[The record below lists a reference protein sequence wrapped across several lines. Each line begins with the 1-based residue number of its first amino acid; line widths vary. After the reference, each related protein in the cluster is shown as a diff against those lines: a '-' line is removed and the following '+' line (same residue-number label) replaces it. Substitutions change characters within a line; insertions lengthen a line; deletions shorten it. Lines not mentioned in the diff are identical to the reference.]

1 MKKAI
6 NKIII
11 ICIIVILL
19 PFILTLVLNS
29 SDHNKSLETMDF
41 KIYYEHDGKKELLD
55 FNDYLIGVVAANMP
69 AGYHAEALKAQ
80 AVIARTYALYN
91 ISLLSENK
99 NKKRFNTSEIGLS
112 YISPSSLE
120 QYWGSKD
127 YSSYFTKIENAVAAT
142 KNEVLTY
149 EGNLILPVF
158 FDTGCGYTRNASEA
172 WDIDVPYLVSVPSKS
187 DVTSIH
193 YLNIS
198 EFEVTDFLDRIKQKY
213 PDIDIKEEDFFDKV
227 KITDRDSTD
236 YALKVSL
243 GSHTVSGEDF
253 AKAMGFNS
261 SHFYMENYEGKV
273 RIICNGVGHGVG
285 FSQYGGNAMAQEGC
299 SYKELLTHYYTGIN
313 ITDTNGED

>member
-6 NKIII
+6 YK
-11 ICIIVILL
+11 IVIISIVVLLL
-19 PFILTLVLNS
+19 PFILTLMLRG
-29 SDHNKSLETMDF
+29 SDHIESLEAMDY

-69 AGYHAEALKAQ
+69 AGYHSEALKAQ

-91 ISLLSENK
+91 ISLLSEEK
-99 NKKRFNTSEIGLS
+99 NKKRFSTSDLGLS

-142 KNEVLTY
+142 KNEILTY
-149 EGNLILPVF
+149 KDDLILPVF

-172 WDIDVPYLVSVPSKS
+172 WDIDIPYLVSVTSKS

-213 PDIDIKEEDFFDKV
+213 PDIDIEEDDFFDKV
-227 KITDRDSTD
+227 KVTDRDSTD
-236 YALKVSL
+236 YAIKVSL

-253 AKAMGFNS
+253 AKAMGLNS
-261 SHFYMENYEGKV
+261 SHFYIEDYEGKV

-285 FSQYGGNAMAQEGC
+285 FSQYGGNAMAQEGY
-299 SYKELLTHYYTGIN
+299 SYKELLSHYYTGVN
-313 ITDTNGED
+313 IADTEGED